1 MTRRQLHNETP
12 IKLGCG
18 SGPTCVRGGGLG
30 LSSNQRVIRAPMVH
44 NTRYSAGMTLTRL
57 VLLVMAVMV
66 VLIVAR
72 TVFRSR

>member
-1 MTRRQLHNETP
+1 MR
-12 IKLGCG
+12 
-18 SGPTCVRGGGLG
+18 SGRGRG
-30 LSSNQRVIRAPMVH
+30 LSSNQRGAMSRPMAGAALSVTPMVH

-72 TVFRSR
+72 TMFGSRR